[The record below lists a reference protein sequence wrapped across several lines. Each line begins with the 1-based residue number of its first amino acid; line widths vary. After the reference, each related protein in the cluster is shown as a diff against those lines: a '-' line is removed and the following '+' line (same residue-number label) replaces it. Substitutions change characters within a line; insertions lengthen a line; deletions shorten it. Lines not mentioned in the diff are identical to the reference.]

1 MTEFAKG
8 QRLCARF
15 LLVEVL
21 GQGAWG
27 QLWRAIDEQR
37 SLQIAL
43 KVLPLPS
50 ADEATVW
57 ALMQH
62 EYAATQ
68 KLEHPGIL
76 RVEAPVRDAT
86 ALVLPMPLAAG
97 DARALRGKPWTQS
110 IVVLRELTE
119 ALVHAHSRGVLHR
132 DLKPGNVLIDF
143 DGRARLADFAVASLD
158 GQSPPQPRFSK
169 FSASPESQRGAAP
182 SVSDDVYGFG
192 ALAYELLSGYPPNFP
207 DGAGASAGGVAVRPA
222 AIPNTATP
230 LPEGLSQ
237 LVLSALEPDPSRRP
251 QDMGEIARVVATLES
266 SRFEP
271 VTVARIVPL
280 EVAAAE
286 REQASRPQRSWL
298 AWAGVVV
305 LGASLLGVFLV
316 LPRFAGTP
324 SVAEIGPAPTPV
336 TPASATSERD
346 QQQAAYE
353 EALARFT
360 TEFATLDGQGAGV
373 WGGATFA
380 AARSLSELAAT
391 AAADGDAVLALDRI
405 NVAVQRLERVAA
417 DRPAALERELNKGE
431 TALDGGQIEVAR
443 QAFELARLIEP
454 ENGRV
459 GIGLARVAGLAPVL
473 PAFVEAETAALS
485 QDHLLALT
493 RYEEVLRADPRN
505 AGAREGAAR
514 ARAALGSDRYA
525 REIGEA
531 LAKLRAGRDAEAKAA
546 LDRARALRPDAAE
559 IGAVSTQL
567 LAAGERQN
575 LEAVRAQIA
584 EFESGERWA
593 QALAAY
599 DALLARDSTIQFAR
613 AGRAAVAPRAEL
625 ARRLDQLLNN
635 PARLSAPEVRRDADR
650 LLSEATKVQGV
661 APVLESQTTRLRET
675 LRLYDQPV
683 ALVLQSDGLTRV
695 ILQRVGGMG
704 SFTRKELS
712 LKPGRYVLTGDRP
725 GYRDVRREF
734 TVLPGST
741 GLVVEVRCTESI
753 S

>member
-1 MTEFAKG
+1 VTEFAKG

-15 LLVEVL
+15 LLIEVL
-21 GQGAWG
+21 GQGTWG
-27 QLWRAIDEQR
+27 PIWRAIDEQR

-57 ALMQH
+57 SLMQH
-62 EYAATQ
+62 EHAATQ
-68 KLEHPGIL
+68 RLEHPGVL
-76 RVEAPVRDAT
+76 RVEPPVRDAT

-97 DARALRGKPWTQS
+97 DARALRGKSWTQS
-110 IVVLRELTE
+110 IVVLREVAD
-119 ALVHAHSRGVLHR
+119 ALWYAHSRGVIHR

-158 GQSPPQPRFSK
+158 GQSPPQALFSK
-169 FSASPESQRGAAP
+169 FSASPALQRGASP

-192 ALAYELLSGYPPNFP
+192 ALAYEVLSGYPPNFP
-207 DGAGASAGGVAVRPA
+207 DGGGSTTTRLTT
-222 AIPNTATP
+222 IPQQATP
-230 LPEGLSQ
+230 IPEALTE
-237 LVLSALEPDPSRRP
+237 LVLRALEPDPSRRP
-251 QDMGEIARVVATLES
+251 RDMGEVLRTVTALET

-280 EVAAAE
+280 EVATAE
-286 REQASRPQRSWL
+286 REESAPRQRSWL
-298 AWAGVVV
+298 TWAGVIA
-305 LGASLLGVFLV
+305 LGASLLGVFMV

-324 SVAEIGPAPTPV
+324 SVAPINAAPTPV
-336 TPASATSERD
+336 TTTPAAVSERER
-346 QQQAAYE
+346 QQAAYE

-360 TEFATLDGQGAGV
+360 SEFATLDGQGAGV
-373 WGGATFA
+373 WGGSTFA
-380 AARSLSELAAT
+380 AARSLSELAAA
-391 AAADGDAVLALDRI
+391 AAADGDYVLAVDRI
-405 NVAVQRLERVAA
+405 TVAVQRLDRVGA
-417 DRPAALERELNKGE
+417 DRPAALERELSKGE

-454 ENGRV
+454 ENARV
-459 GIGLARVAGLAPVL
+459 GIGLARVAGLGPVL

-514 ARAALGSDRYA
+514 ARTALGSDRYA

-531 LAKLRAGRDAEAKAA
+531 LAKLRVGRDAEAKAA
-546 LDRARALRPDAAE
+546 IDRARALRPGAVE
-559 IGAVSTQL
+559 IGTVSAQL

-584 EFESGERWA
+584 ELESGERWA

-613 AGRAAVAPRAEL
+613 AGRASVAPRAEL

-635 PARLSAPEVRRDADR
+635 PTRLSAPEVRREADR
-650 LLSEATKVQGV
+650 LLFEAGKVQAA
-661 APVLESQTTRLRET
+661 APVLESQTARLRET

-695 ILQRVGGMG
+695 TLQRVGGLG
-704 SFTRKELS
+704 SFTRKDLS

-725 GYRDVRREF
+725 GFRDARREF

-741 GLVVEVRCTESI
+741 GLVVDVRCTESI

>member
-1 MTEFAKG
+1 VTQFAKG

-21 GQGAWG
+21 GQSAWG

-68 KLEHPGIL
+68 RLEHPGIL
-76 RVEAPVRDAT
+76 RVEAPVRDST
-86 ALVLPMPLAAG
+86 ALALPMPLAAG

-110 IVVLRELTE
+110 IVVLRELAE
-119 ALVHAHSRGVLHR
+119 ALAHAHSRGVLHR

-143 DGRARLADFAVASLD
+143 DGRARLADFGVASLD
-158 GQSPPQPRFSK
+158 GQRPPHALFSK

-207 DGAGASAGGVAVRPA
+207 DGAGAGAGGVAVRPA
-222 AIPNTATP
+222 ALPNTATP
-230 LPEGLSQ
+230 IPDGLSQ
-237 LVLSALEPDPSRRP
+237 LVLRALEPEASRRP
-251 QDMGEIARVVATLES
+251 QDMSEISRAVAALEA

-271 VTVARIVPL
+271 VAVARIVPL

-286 REQASRPQRSWL
+286 REDAASPQRSWL

-324 SVAEIGPAPTPV
+324 SVVPTGPAPTPV
-336 TPASATSERD
+336 TPAAATSERD
-346 QQQAAYE
+346 RQQAAYE

-360 TEFATLDGQGAGV
+360 TELATLDVQGAGV

-431 TALDGGQIEVAR
+431 KALDGGQIEVAR

-546 LDRARALRPDAAE
+546 LDRARALRPGAAE

-575 LEAVRAQIA
+575 LEAVRTQIA
-584 EFESGERWA
+584 ELELGERWA

-695 ILQRVGGMG
+695 TLQRVGGMG